1 VLSHRRITFRVR
13 RSLMDKPKG
22 SNSTETELS
31 RVNLRTEI
39 KFLTMESEIKT
50 LLRRGGAAD
59 VGTELKPVKETGSD

>member
-1 VLSHRRITFRVR
+1 
-13 RSLMDKPKG
+13 MDKPKG

-39 KFLTMESEIKT
+39 KFLTMESEIKA